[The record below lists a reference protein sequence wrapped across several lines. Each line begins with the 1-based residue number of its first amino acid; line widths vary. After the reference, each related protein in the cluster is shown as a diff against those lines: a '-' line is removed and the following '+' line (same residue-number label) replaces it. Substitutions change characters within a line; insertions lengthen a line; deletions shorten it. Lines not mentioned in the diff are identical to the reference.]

1 MRGAVAYTND
11 QLRSASLFAELPDE
25 SLERV
30 KETVSEFDAEAGSVL
45 VQPGVEGSGLYILC
59 EGTVAVDTRGAGT
72 IELGP
77 GECIGELA
85 LLTPAMRSARVSAK
99 TAVHGLAIGRHDFS
113 ELLKREPTIAIS
125 LLGVLARRLIDT
137 SARHHIA

>member
-1 MRGAVAYTND
+1 MAYTNE
-11 QLRSASLFAELPDE
+11 QLRSAPLFAELPDE

-30 KETVSEFDAEAGSVL
+30 KEIVAEFDAAEGSVL
-45 VQPGVEGSGLYILC
+45 VQPGAEGSGLFIVC
-59 EGTVAVDTRGAGT
+59 TGTAAVETRGAGT

-85 LLTPAMRSARVSAK
+85 LLTPATRSARVSAK
-99 TAVHGLAIGRHDFS
+99 TPVHGLAISRRDFTQ
-113 ELLKREPTIAIS
+113 LLQREPTIAIA

-137 SARHHIA
+137 SAR

>member
-1 MRGAVAYTND
+1 MREAMAYTND
-11 QLRSASLFAELPDE
+11 QLRSAPLFAELPDE

-30 KETVSEFDAEAGSVL
+30 KEAVSEFDAAEGAVL
-45 VQPGVEGSGLYILC
+45 VQPGAQGSGLYIVC
-59 EGTVAVDTRGAGT
+59 EGTAAVETRGAGT

-85 LLTPAMRSARVSAK
+85 LLTPATRSARVWAK
-99 TAVHGLAIGRHDFS
+99 TPVHGLAVSRPDFTRML
-113 ELLKREPTIAIS
+113 EREPQIAIS

-137 SARHHIA
+137 SAR

>member
-1 MRGAVAYTND
+1 MRGGAMAYTNE
-11 QLRSASLFAELPDE
+11 QLRSAPLFGELPDE

-30 KETVSEFDAEAGSVL
+30 KEIVAEFDAAEGSVL
-45 VQPGVEGSGLYILC
+45 VQPGAEGSGLFIVC
-59 EGTVAVDTRGAGT
+59 TGTVAVETRGAGT

-85 LLTPAMRSARVSAK
+85 LLTPATRSARVSAK
-99 TAVHGLAIGRHDFS
+99 TPVHGLAISRRDFT
-113 ELLKREPTIAIS
+113 ELLEREPTIAIA

-137 SARHHIA
+137 SAR